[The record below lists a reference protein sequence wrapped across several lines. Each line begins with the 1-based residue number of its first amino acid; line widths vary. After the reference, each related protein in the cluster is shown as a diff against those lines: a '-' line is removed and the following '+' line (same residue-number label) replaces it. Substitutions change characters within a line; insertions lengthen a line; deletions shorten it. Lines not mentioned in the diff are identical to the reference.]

1 MAAEYGNEDPL
12 YDPRV
17 SYPGMPKRYMKEG
30 PDPVEN
36 LHNIQY
42 FHEFFGDVRN
52 HSHYPDTD
60 EKRKKN
66 MSRLS
71 GHFDRIFSNL
81 QPTQNERY
89 VRELQ
94 EKERRHVEQIKA
106 RLDRYAREHRP
117 TPPPPPRVPTP
128 PREPTPARA
137 STPAAA
143 AETNVPNQFLSRDP
157 YEVLGIP
164 RGSSRVVIRKA
175 YRDLSRVYHP
185 DKRTGD
191 PNATSIFQNINNAH
205 ARLTGSGFKTGNRW
219 VTHVKA
225 YAKKHNVSY
234 REALSKA
241 KASYKK

>member
-1 MAAEYGNEDPL
+1 MAAEYENEDPL

-17 SYPGMPKRYMKEG
+17 SYPGMPKRYMRED
-30 PDPVEN
+30 PDPVTN

-42 FHEFFGDVRN
+42 FHEFFRDERN
-52 HSHYPDTD
+52 HSHYPDTN

-81 QPTQNERY
+81 QPTQHERY
-89 VRELQ
+89 ARELQ
-94 EKERRHVEQIKA
+94 EKERKHVEQIKA
-106 RLDRYAREHRP
+106 RLDQYARAHRP
-117 TPPPPPRVPTP
+117 TPPTPPRVPTP
-128 PREPTPARA
+128 PREP
-137 STPAAA
+137 TPAAA

-164 RGSSRVVIRKA
+164 RESSRVVIRKA

-191 PNATSIFQNINNAH
+191 PNAKSIFQSINNAH
-205 ARLTGSGFKTGNRW
+205 ASLIARLNVNGSGLKTGNRW

-225 YAKKHNVSY
+225 YAKKHSVSY